1 MDLWRIYPYPKT
13 TESVENDNTSNLKMK
28 KEKLPLPSLKVAM
41 AREEKKKNNN
51 QVAILLIAP
60 LQLVAHASST
70 SGLRDEGPGYSQHKS
85 KNTSKLR
92 HSSLQRSLFLHPE
105 RTCFVLFFFSINQHS
120 WYCKNCE
127 F

>member
-1 MDLWRIYPYPKT
+1 MDLWRIYPYLET
-13 TESVENDNTSNLKMK
+13 TGSVENANISNLKMK
-28 KEKLPLPSLKVAM
+28 KEKLPLLSLKVAV
-41 AREEKKKNNN
+41 AREEKKKKNNN

-105 RTCFVLFFFSINQHS
+105 
-120 WYCKNCE
+120 
-127 F
+127 